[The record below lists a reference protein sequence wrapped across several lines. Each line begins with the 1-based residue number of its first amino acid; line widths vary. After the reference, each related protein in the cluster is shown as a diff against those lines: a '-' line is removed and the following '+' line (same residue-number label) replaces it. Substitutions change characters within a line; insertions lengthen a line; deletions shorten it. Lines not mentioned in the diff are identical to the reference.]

1 MIVGTRRADL
11 NTAGRTPAAD
21 NRTQAGRRPPDPPL
35 EFSRAPKDGST
46 YVLRRSLR
54 TRITTRVLVLSATIA
69 VLLGAT
75 LIVLIVAATSQRDA
89 GRVAFRSQQALTLT
103 SRLQTSLV
111 AQERA
116 IREYVEARVLMSPAS
131 VIAQLRTY
139 PAQVSEL
146 ANLVSDDRGQLAR
159 VNAIDRKIDS
169 YALEAFALIDLA
181 QDDDETARS
190 LLFYR
195 RDRVQAVGKD
205 LRALATQVTSRAR
218 VLVRERQK
226 EAERQSSI
234 AIGFGIGGLVLVL
247 FVVVVGTWYLRRGVV
262 RPIVK
267 VAHATGQLAAGDLST
282 RVPEH
287 REDEI
292 GDLARGF
299 NSMVDSLERGQA
311 ELERSN
317 VELKRSNAEL
327 EQFASV
333 TSHDL
338 QAPLT
343 TISMYAELLERRPE
357 MADELIDGIRGAT
370 NQARTLIRDLL
381 EYSRAGRGEL
391 HVEPLQVEVVV
402 TQALEALAGAIATTG
417 ARVRVGSLPVVLAD
431 RSNLCRVFQNL
442 IGNAVK
448 FTRGDD
454 PRVTIEADSDGPMWR
469 ISVRDNG
476 IGMEPESA
484 ERIFEP
490 FRRLHGEEAYP
501 GTGIGLAVCERIVEQ
516 HGGRIWVTSSP
527 GEGSVFSFTMP
538 AGEVDEEVVDRTPQ
552 APVPAAT

>member
-1 MIVGTRRADL
+1 
-11 NTAGRTPAAD
+11 
-21 NRTQAGRRPPDPPL
+21 
-35 EFSRAPKDGST
+35 
-46 YVLRRSLR
+46 VLRRSLR

-75 LIVLIVAATSQRDA
+75 LVVLIVAATGQRDA

-103 SRLQTSLV
+103 SRLEMSLV
-111 AQERA
+111 ALERMIRDFVTTQA
-116 IREYVEARVLMSPAS
+116 VTSPEPVKQRLREYPS
-131 VIAQLRTY
+131 
-139 PAQVSEL
+139 QVREL
-146 ANLVSDDRGQLAR
+146 AELVSDDRRQLAR
-159 VNAIDRKIDS
+159 VRKIDS
-169 YALEAFALIDLA
+169 KIESYTLAAFALIDLA
-181 QDDDETARS
+181 QDDDTTARS

-195 RDRVQAVGKD
+195 RNLVQPVGRD
-205 LRALATQVTSRAR
+205 LRALATQVTRRAR
-218 VLVRERQK
+218 VLVVERQGD
-226 EAERQSSI
+226 AERQSKI
-234 AIGFGIGGLVLVL
+234 AIGFGIGGLVLVI
-247 FVVVVGTWYLRRGVV
+247 VVVVLGTWYLRRGVV

-267 VAHATGQLAAGDLST
+267 VAQATGQLAAGDLST
-282 RVPEH
+282 RVPAV

-299 NSMVDSLERGQA
+299 NSMADSLERGQA
-311 ELERSN
+311 ELELSN
-317 VELKRSNAEL
+317 AELLRSNAEL

-343 TISMYAELLERRPE
+343 TISMYTELLERRPE
-357 MADELIDGIRGAT
+357 MAADLINGIRGAT
-370 NQARTLIRDLL
+370 VQARTLIRDLL

-391 HVEPLQVEVVV
+391 HVEPLAVELVVN
-402 TQALEALAGAIATTG
+402 QALEALAGAIETTG
-417 ARVRVGSLPVVLAD
+417 AHVQVGSLPVVLAD

-454 PRVTIEADSDGPMWR
+454 PRVSIEADSEDSMWR

-476 IGMEPESA
+476 IGMDATSS

-490 FRRLHGEEAYP
+490 FRRLHGEEDYP

-516 HGGRIWVTSSP
+516 HGGRIWVSSTP

-538 AGEVDEEVVDRTPQ
+538 AAAEVDGDAADRAPA
-552 APVPAAT
+552 APVSAGT